1 VALQSTA
8 VAVGGKQATLLPVVH
23 GIDTITLP
31 TFDNH
36 GGTNVLQG
44 VTIYFYASVNVTTA
58 DGSNVVLT
66 AKSGNKAVSID
77 VDPVSGFTN
86 GAAALNTFPSEPLQL
101 AAPQTVAANAHVS
114 YPTPFSAAAN
124 AGANPVIDVNGATIA
139 SGTGSG
145 PIMFTSPVQTHLRG
159 AVLNISNPGSGYI
172 DGTGTFTLTGF
183 KPRVDFN
190 NATLT
195 NAETFKGTETIQAEI
210 TYTYSTPEPATM
222 GLIGSALV
230 SIAMLRKRLAR

>member
-1 VALQSTA
+1 MAFAAATLAISGAGSANASIISYISSPLTNVALQSTA

-36 GGTNVLQG
+36 GGTYVLQG

-183 KPRVDFN
+183 KPREFFEIK
-190 NATLT
+190 AP
-195 NAETFKGTETIQAEI
+195 AERDVPRVSFGT
-210 TYTYSTPEPATM
+210 
-222 GLIGSALV
+222 SA
-230 SIAMLRKRLAR
+230 S